1 MSERY
6 DGLQFDEV
14 KQLITKYTSF
24 SLGHQIIEQLQ
35 PSFNKLVVERE
46 NGRLKQAIGMVV
58 SYGTMPFGGIYDVS
72 QEVSLAMKDVSLSPL
87 DLTRIASQ
95 AYGIAQIKKYIS
107 NCDGDKNLIKELSDS
122 LTAFENTAAT
132 INKCISYSGD
142 IHDNASSNLASI
154 RRKTKNLQKSISSK
168 LNEFISKN
176 QAMLQDNI
184 IAYRNGRSVILV
196 KNTYKNSIEG
206 LQYGSSSS
214 KGATY
219 IEPNAFIG
227 LNNQLLQLIED
238 EKQEIARIL
247 FELSQLVKKD
257 GAGYLANVNTLGLLD
272 AIFAKA
278 QWAKEVDA
286 TVGEISS
293 VDLILK
299 KARHPLIDPAKVVAN
314 DYRIISPVKT
324 VLITGPNTGGKTVSL
339 KVIGLFSVMFLSA
352 MPLPAR
358 EAQIPVF
365 DNIFYDIGDG
375 QSINA
380 DLSSFSSH
388 ISNISSI
395 CKKVTTRSLV
405 ILDEL
410 GGSTDPNEGQAF
422 ASAVLEYFRRKNIYV
437 VATTHFSKLKAYAK
451 QHDNIMLS
459 SVEFDQNNL
468 KPTFKYIENSI
479 GSSNAIETAKRFGI
493 NDEIIE
499 LAYEFKKQQSNVDDT
514 LIEKLQQQLETVR
527 QKQKQLLN
535 QEQLLKQQ
543 YQQLNEEKEK
553 LTIEKEIIIE
563 KAKNEALNIVSD
575 AKAQSEEIIE
585 ELKQQKTYQINEVAK
600 LKHQL
605 NQIVEV
611 EQKEEILE
619 GDIEVG
625 DYVKV
630 KLTNQK
636 GKVISLDRK
645 NVLIDAN
652 GIRIRTAISAVVKTG
667 KPELKKLKA
676 VKTKVN
682 SARSFSIELNLI
694 GLRVDEAVDTLDKY
708 LDEAL
713 LANVPFV
720 RVIHG
725 YGTGALRNAVWDQL
739 KKYKFV
745 KTYEHGS
752 ATEGSSGTTI
762 VYFKE

>member
-1 MSERY
+1 
-6 DGLQFDEV
+6 
-14 KQLITKYTSF
+14 
-24 SLGHQIIEQLQ
+24 
-35 PSFNKLVVERE
+35 
-46 NGRLKQAIGMVV
+46 
-58 SYGTMPFGGIYDVS
+58 
-72 QEVSLAMKDVSLSPL
+72 
-87 DLTRIASQ
+87 
-95 AYGIAQIKKYIS
+95 
-107 NCDGDKNLIKELSDS
+107 
-122 LTAFENTAAT
+122 
-132 INKCISYSGD
+132 
-142 IHDNASSNLASI
+142 
-154 RRKTKNLQKSISSK
+154 
-168 LNEFISKN
+168 
-176 QAMLQDNI
+176 
-184 IAYRNGRSVILV
+184 
-196 KNTYKNSIEG
+196 
-206 LQYGSSSS
+206 
-214 KGATY
+214 
-219 IEPNAFIG
+219 
-227 LNNQLLQLIED
+227 
-238 EKQEIARIL
+238 
-247 FELSQLVKKD
+247 
-257 GAGYLANVNTLGLLD
+257 
-272 AIFAKA
+272 
-278 QWAKEVDA
+278 
-286 TVGEISS
+286 
-293 VDLILK
+293 
-299 KARHPLIDPAKVVAN
+299 
-314 DYRIISPVKT
+314 
-324 VLITGPNTGGKTVSL
+324 
-339 KVIGLFSVMFLSA
+339 MFLSA

-358 EAQIPVF
+358 EAQIPIF

-563 KAKNEALNIVSD
+563 KAKDEALNIVSD